1 MNRVLRIGGAQ
12 MGPIQKTDN
21 RQTVVAR
28 MLDLLDQA
36 KAKDCHLVVYPE
48 LALTTFFPRWHM
60 TDQAEIDAWFERE
73 MPSSVTHPLFEKAAK
88 SGIGVSFGY
97 AELTPDGHHFNTS
110 ILVDRCGCIVGKYRK
125 VHLPG
130 HSTYDPQRAFQHLE
144 KRYFEP
150 GDLGFPVW
158 RTMNGILG
166 MCICNDRRWPETYR
180 VMGLQGVELIV
191 LGYNTPSINSQRSEE
206 GPQKRLFHHRLC
218 LQAGAYQNSTWVV
231 AVAKCGIEDNHPL
244 IAGSIIVNPDGVI
257 VNEAETDGDELI
269 VTDCDLDATIFG
281 KQTIFDFARHR
292 RIEHYARITNQAG
305 VIRPPAIREHEDD
318 GRGAPIDP

>member
-1 MNRVLRIGGAQ
+1 MTRILRVAAAQ
-12 MGPIQKTDN
+12 SGPIQKADS
-21 RQTVVAR
+21 RQAVVAR

-36 KAKDCHLVVYPE
+36 KARSCDLVVFTE
-48 LALTTFFPRWHM
+48 LALTTFFPRWYM

-73 MPSSVTHPLFEKAAK
+73 MPSPATRPLFEKAAEYK
-88 SGIGVSFGY
+88 IGLSFGY

-110 ILVDRCGCIVGKYRK
+110 ILVDRDGNIVGKYRK

-130 HSTYDPQRAFQHLE
+130 HADYEPAYAFQHLE

-158 RTMNGILG
+158 RTLDGILG

-191 LGYNTPSINSQRSEE
+191 LGYNTPSVNAQKASE
-206 GPQKRLFHHRLC
+206 GPEQRLFQHRLS

-231 AVAKCGIEDNHPL
+231 ATAKCGVEDGHPL
-244 IAGSIIVNPDGVI
+244 IGGTCIVSPDGEI
-257 VNEAETDGDELI
+257 VAEATTQDDEL
-269 VTDCDLDATIFG
+269 VVADCDLDATAFG
-281 KQTIFDFARHR
+281 KTTVFDFARHR
-292 RIEHYARITNQAG
+292 RIEHYGRITGQTG
-305 VIRPPAIREHEDD
+305 VMLPP
-318 GRGAPIDP
+318 